1 MCVLYANRKHLH
13 DESSPRNHM
22 LRAQLGGLFLRYEKP
37 FWWFE
42 VVPILV
48 KMAMTGLL
56 CLVAPGSPVQLL
68 CAAMI
73 MALYTMG
80 VLRLAPFKT
89 DADDT
94 LSFCCS
100 IVLVLVFLGAILLQ
114 QDQALRNIDGEASFD
129 PDAIGWTLITLSL
142 LCLLLHVACLVLLK
156 FKLWD
161 RCAGR
166 LETQCCPC
174 LAGKR
179 SGGEND
185 GAGEDNAGT
194 GSGGAAPSQPRAVGQ
209 SRPPRRSLGD
219 ASMRRMLLRK
229 VASRKATRL
238 EDLAQVHILAHT
250 QKIKARQIDARAR
263 LQRRILK
270 VRSSAA
276 TVTETRK
283 GKGKGKGKG

>member
-1 MCVLYANRKHLH
+1 
-13 DESSPRNHM
+13 
-22 LRAQLGGLFLRYEKP
+22 
-37 FWWFE
+37 
-42 VVPILV
+42 
-48 KMAMTGLL
+48 
-56 CLVAPGSPVQLL
+56 
-68 CAAMI
+68 
-73 MALYTMG
+73 
-80 VLRLAPFKT
+80 
-89 DADDT
+89 
-94 LSFCCS
+94 
-100 IVLVLVFLGAILLQ
+100 
-114 QDQALRNIDGEASFD
+114 
-129 PDAIGWTLITLSL
+129 LITLSL

-194 GSGGAAPSQPRAVGQ
+194 GSGGAAPSQAPAVGQ

-270 VRSSAA
+270 ARSSAA
-276 TVTETRK
+276 TVTEMRK
-283 GKGKGKGKG
+283 GKGTAETVKQAPAHVSIKEDDENGSGNEADHVDERPQPAVDGPPVPPVVVVPVLAATETPPPLPSKKKKKKMMKKKKTTTTTMKMPIDARQKRQERKRRGKTKGTTGPTPSSAASPIAKKKKKKQMPTRG